1 MKFPISEVV
10 RLTSIKILAA
20 TEARKAMTFASIANK
35 ETFEVL
41 ETRLALQD
49 GQTMDSI
56 VEGKDYHAVVE
67 YDGKWGSVSLTS
79 ATGTKPLNLSMKT

>member
-1 MKFPISEVV
+1 MRFAIPEVV
-10 RLTSIKILAA
+10 RLTSIKILTA

-41 ETRLALQD
+41 ETKLALLD

-56 VEGKDYHAVVE
+56 VEGKDYLAVVE
-67 YDGKWGSVSLTS
+67 YDGKWGSVSLTP
-79 ATGTKPLNLSMKT
+79 ATGTKPLNLSLKS